1 MTYKL
6 RELAKVPFYVKGVDR
21 MAKPKIIVKPKKIVT
36 RKQRKATV
44 DTSYLL
50 EENKKVHKTVDN
62 ELITVST
69 VSPTTVKQ
77 KKTKSE
83 YVGRKR
89 DRKKSREKK
98 KAKRIQEQQDYPRK
112 SKKKKHKSSKIAP
125 QQIEAKPTP
134 QQIEAKPTSQ
144 QIEAKPTPTV
154 DIFDQIE
161 DYIMNIPDNV
171 TTWRKGQKG
180 WEWVDLEGFKM
191 ACVSIVREYSM
202 SENPEIKEYFIDNE
216 YAIKECIDGFHE
228 ASTENDINDKKQRLL
243 NLLAMGRALT
253 SEQLNILSLFEN

>member
-1 MTYKL
+1 
-6 RELAKVPFYVKGVDR
+6 
-21 MAKPKIIVKPKKIVT
+21 MAKPKIIVKPKRIVT

-50 EENKKVHKTVDN
+50 DKNKKVHKTVDN
-62 ELITVST
+62 ELVTDLT
-69 VSPTTVKQ
+69 TMPTTLKQ
-77 KKTKSE
+77 KKTKKE
-83 YVGRKR
+83 YVGRKK

-98 KAKRIQEQQDYPRK
+98 KAKRIQEQQDYARK
-112 SKKKKHKSSKIAP
+112 GKKKKRKSSKPAP
-125 QQIEAKPTP
+125 TGIEAKTAPTGIAVKP
-134 QQIEAKPTSQ
+134 VPTS
-144 QIEAKPTPTV
+144 IESKPTPTV

-161 DYIMNIPDNV
+161 DYIMDIPDNV

-180 WEWVDLEGFKM
+180 WEWVDLEGFKV

-202 SENPEIKEYFIDNE
+202 SENPEIKQYFMHNE
-216 YAIKECIDGFHE
+216 YAIKESIDGFHE

-253 SEQLNILSLFEN
+253 SEQLNILSLFEY

>member
-1 MTYKL
+1 
-6 RELAKVPFYVKGVDR
+6 
-21 MAKPKIIVKPKKIVT
+21 MAKPKIIVRPKRIVT
-36 RKQRKATV
+36 RKQRKAIV

-50 EENKKVHKTVDN
+50 DENKKIHKTTDSQLVIASN
-62 ELITVST
+62 VL
-69 VSPTTVKQ
+69 PTTPKK
-77 KKTKSE
+77 KKTKKE
-83 YVGRKR
+83 YVGRKK

-98 KAKRIQEQQDYPRK
+98 KAKRIQEQQDYSRK
-112 SKKKKHKSSKIAP
+112 SKKKKRKSPKP
-125 QQIEAKPTP
+125 VPTGFEAKPV
-134 QQIEAKPTSQ
+134 PTS
-144 QIEAKPTPTV
+144 IESKPTPTV

-161 DYIMNIPDNV
+161 DYIMDIPDNV

-202 SENPEIKEYFIDNE
+202 SENPEIKQYFMHNE
-216 YAIKECIDGFHE
+216 YAIKESIDGFHE

>member
-1 MTYKL
+1 
-6 RELAKVPFYVKGVDR
+6 

-50 EENKKVHKTVDN
+50 SENKRVHKISDS
-62 ELITVST
+62 ELV
-69 VSPTTVKQ
+69 TTSIVLPEPVKQ
-77 KKTKSE
+77 KKIKNE
-83 YVGRKR
+83 YVGRKK

-98 KAKRIQEQQDYPRK
+98 KEKRIQDQQGYTK
-112 SKKKKHKSSKIAP
+112 KGKKKKRKSSKP
-125 QQIEAKPTP
+125 VLTGIEAKPASTS
-134 QQIEAKPTSQ
+134 IEAKPAPLGV
-144 QIEAKPTPTV
+144 EVKPAPTV

-161 DYIMNIPDNV
+161 DYIMDIPDNV

-202 SENPEIKEYFIDNE
+202 SENPEIKQYFMHNE

-253 SEQLNILSLFEN
+253 SEQLNILSLFEY

>member
-1 MTYKL
+1 ML
-6 RELAKVPFYVKGVDR
+6 KGVVN
-21 MAKPKIIVKPKKIVT
+21 MAKPKIIVRPKRIVT
-36 RKQRKATV
+36 RKQRKVTV

-50 EENKKVHKTVDN
+50 DENKKIHKTADSQ
-62 ELITVST
+62 LDIVSN
-69 VSPTTVKQ
+69 VLPTAPKQ
-77 KKTKSE
+77 KKTKKE
-83 YVGRKR
+83 YVGRKK

-98 KAKRIQEQQDYPRK
+98 KAKRIQEQQDYAREG
-112 SKKKKHKSSKIAP
+112 KKKKRKSSKPAP
-125 QQIEAKPTP
+125 TSIEAKPAPTG
-134 QQIEAKPTSQ
+134 IEVKPV
-144 QIEAKPTPTV
+144 PTV

-202 SENPEIKEYFIDNE
+202 SENPEIKQYFIDNE

>member
-1 MTYKL
+1 ML
-6 RELAKVPFYVKGVDR
+6 KGVVN
-21 MAKPKIIVKPKKIVT
+21 MAKPKIIVRPKRIVT
-36 RKQRKATV
+36 RKQRKAIV

-50 EENKKVHKTVDN
+50 DENKKIHKTTDSQLVIASN
-62 ELITVST
+62 VL
-69 VSPTTVKQ
+69 PTTPKK
-77 KKTKSE
+77 KKTKKE
-83 YVGRKR
+83 YVGRKK

-98 KAKRIQEQQDYPRK
+98 KAKRIQEQQDYSRK
-112 SKKKKHKSSKIAP
+112 SKKKKRKSPKP
-125 QQIEAKPTP
+125 VPTGFEAKPV
-134 QQIEAKPTSQ
+134 PTS
-144 QIEAKPTPTV
+144 IESKPTPTV

-161 DYIMNIPDNV
+161 DYIMDIPDNV

-202 SENPEIKEYFIDNE
+202 SENPEIKQYFMHNE
-216 YAIKECIDGFHE
+216 YAIKESIDGFHE

>member
-1 MTYKL
+1 
-6 RELAKVPFYVKGVDR
+6 
-21 MAKPKIIVKPKKIVT
+21 MAKPKIIVRPKRIVT
-36 RKQRKATV
+36 RKQRKVTV

-50 EENKKVHKTVDN
+50 DENKKIHKTADSQ
-62 ELITVST
+62 LDIVSN
-69 VSPTTVKQ
+69 VLPTAPKQ
-77 KKTKSE
+77 KKTKKE
-83 YVGRKR
+83 YVGRKK

-98 KAKRIQEQQDYPRK
+98 KAKRIQEQQDYAREG
-112 SKKKKHKSSKIAP
+112 KKKKRKSSKPAP
-125 QQIEAKPTP
+125 TSIEAKPAPTG
-134 QQIEAKPTSQ
+134 IEVKPV
-144 QIEAKPTPTV
+144 PTV

-202 SENPEIKEYFIDNE
+202 SENPEIKQYFIDNE

>member
-1 MTYKL
+1 
-6 RELAKVPFYVKGVDR
+6 
-21 MAKPKIIVKPKKIVT
+21 MAKSKIIVRPKRIVT
-36 RKQRKATV
+36 RKQRKAIV

-50 EENKKVHKTVDN
+50 DENKKIHKTTDSQLVIASN
-62 ELITVST
+62 VL
-69 VSPTTVKQ
+69 PTTPKK
-77 KKTKSE
+77 KKTKKE
-83 YVGRKR
+83 YVGRKK

-98 KAKRIQEQQDYPRK
+98 KAKRIQEQQDYSRK
-112 SKKKKHKSSKIAP
+112 SKKKKRKSPKP
-125 QQIEAKPTP
+125 VPTGIEAKTAPTGIAVKP
-134 QQIEAKPTSQ
+134 VPTS
-144 QIEAKPTPTV
+144 IESKPTPTV

-161 DYIMNIPDNV
+161 DYIMDIPDNV

-202 SENPEIKEYFIDNE
+202 SENPEIKQYFMHNE
-216 YAIKECIDGFHE
+216 YAIKESIDGFHE

-253 SEQLNILSLFEN
+253 SEQLNILSLFEY